1 MSEECYKKRR
11 DSVFWSPRMLL
22 VCLLSFLFSGTVNAQ
37 DKTRVSG
44 NIMDENLQPV
54 IGATITVEGTTLGT
68 SSDARGS
75 FSLEVPASG
84 KLQFSF
90 IGYQTQTVPIERN
103 KTYNIQ
109 LLPDATNIDDVVVV
123 GFGTQKKESVIGAI
137 ASVQATALSVSSKSA
152 LSQTLAGNIPGIIA
166 VQRSGEVGNDRADF
180 WIRGMATFK
189 GNTSP
194 LILVDGVERDFNSI
208 APKEIESFSIL
219 KDASATAVY
228 GVRGANGVIAI
239 TTKKGSIGELKVDV
253 SAEYAVKA
261 PTIMPEFVGAVE
273 YMELMN
279 MAHVLG
285 GNAGPEPYP
294 DYRITNTRNRTDP
307 DLYPD
312 VDWMDALV
320 KSTTKHA
327 HVNVNISGGSPKI
340 RYFVSTSYHTEDGIY
355 TTDNSRP
362 WNSNIRLNRV
372 NFRGNFDIDLTK
384 TTVFNFN
391 VGSQLTT
398 VNGPRT
404 SVDDIWRLAITTK
417 PNEFPVRY
425 SDGQLSTPVIGENPY
440 NWLTQLGY
448 KEDGNSVTTAT
459 GTLNQK
465 LDFITEGLSARV
477 LFAYDVD
484 NTSSLV
490 GVFSPDK
497 FYATGR
503 DEEGNLIGNYY
514 PGDSPFLNLSKS
526 SAMAYT
532 TYLEASVNYDRT
544 FGKHNV
550 GALVLYNQRIR
561 NIANGSGEFAL
572 LPYQSQG
579 LASRVTYNY
588 DNRYFIEGNLGVNGS
603 ENFAPGHR
611 IGIFPA
617 VALGWYVSEEPFW
630 ENIKQLIPKFKIRG
644 SFGTVGN
651 DQLGSST
658 RYAYL
663 AEIVGSNGYDFG
675 KYPTSRPYGGL
686 MEGKFGSNL
695 TWETELK
702 RDIGVELSMFGFDLT
717 VDYFNNYRKN
727 ILCQNRRLP
736 YSAGFSVDPWT
747 NMGKMKNHGVDMSLV
762 YNYMKGDWRI
772 SAMGNFTYARNEI
785 VYNGDPE
792 PRYPNLDRIGH
803 PYGQQ
808 FGLVAEGLYTK
819 EDFDAEGN
827 LLQHLPVPELGIE
840 VAPGDIKYRDV
851 NGDGFITKDDFTAI
865 GYSDTPEIVYG
876 LGINVAYKAFD
887 FGIRLQG
894 AAHVTRIINNDDDGP
909 VDKNVIPTVS
919 DANIYKKLANSF
931 WTEENPRQD
940 VFSPRVRGGYNDQNY
955 LNSTWWQ
962 RNMSYLRVKDV
973 VVGYTLPRKW
983 SIKAGIEHLRVYFI
997 GNNLL
1002 TFSDFDLWDVELGTN
1017 SGMKYPVM
1025 KSYSFGVELN
1035 F

>member
-208 APKEIESFSIL
+208 DPKEIESFSIL

-588 DNRYFIEGNLGVNGS
+588 DNRYFIE
-603 ENFAPGHR
+603 E
-611 IGIFPA
+611 
-617 VALGWYVSEEPFW
+617 
-630 ENIKQLIPKFKIRG
+630 
-644 SFGTVGN
+644 
-651 DQLGSST
+651 
-658 RYAYL
+658 
-663 AEIVGSNGYDFG
+663 
-675 KYPTSRPYGGL
+675 
-686 MEGKFGSNL
+686 
-695 TWETELK
+695 TW
-702 RDIGVELSMFGFDLT
+702 V
-717 VDYFNNYRKN
+717 
-727 ILCQNRRLP
+727 
-736 YSAGFSVDPWT
+736 
-747 NMGKMKNHGVDMSLV
+747 
-762 YNYMKGDWRI
+762 
-772 SAMGNFTYARNEI
+772 
-785 VYNGDPE
+785 
-792 PRYPNLDRIGH
+792 
-803 PYGQQ
+803 
-808 FGLVAEGLYTK
+808 
-819 EDFDAEGN
+819 
-827 LLQHLPVPELGIE
+827 
-840 VAPGDIKYRDV
+840 
-851 NGDGFITKDDFTAI
+851 
-865 GYSDTPEIVYG
+865 
-876 LGINVAYKAFD
+876 
-887 FGIRLQG
+887 
-894 AAHVTRIINNDDDGP
+894 
-909 VDKNVIPTVS
+909 
-919 DANIYKKLANSF
+919 
-931 WTEENPRQD
+931 
-940 VFSPRVRGGYNDQNY
+940 
-955 LNSTWWQ
+955 
-962 RNMSYLRVKDV
+962 
-973 VVGYTLPRKW
+973 
-983 SIKAGIEHLRVYFI
+983 
-997 GNNLL
+997 
-1002 TFSDFDLWDVELGTN
+1002 
-1017 SGMKYPVM
+1017 
-1025 KSYSFGVELN
+1025 
-1035 F
+1035 

>member
-68 SSDARGS
+68 SSDAKGS

-103 KTYNIQ
+103 KIYNIQ

-208 APKEIESFSIL
+208 DPKEIESFSIL

-532 TYLEASVNYDRT
+532 TYLEASVNYDRS

-572 LPYQSQG
+572 LPYQS
-579 LASRVTYNY
+579 
-588 DNRYFIEGNLGVNGS
+588 
-603 ENFAPGHR
+603 
-611 IGIFPA
+611 
-617 VALGWYVSEEPFW
+617 
-630 ENIKQLIPKFKIRG
+630 
-644 SFGTVGN
+644 
-651 DQLGSST
+651 
-658 RYAYL
+658 
-663 AEIVGSNGYDFG
+663 
-675 KYPTSRPYGGL
+675 
-686 MEGKFGSNL
+686 
-695 TWETELK
+695 
-702 RDIGVELSMFGFDLT
+702 
-717 VDYFNNYRKN
+717 
-727 ILCQNRRLP
+727 
-736 YSAGFSVDPWT
+736 
-747 NMGKMKNHGVDMSLV
+747 
-762 YNYMKGDWRI
+762 
-772 SAMGNFTYARNEI
+772 
-785 VYNGDPE
+785 
-792 PRYPNLDRIGH
+792 
-803 PYGQQ
+803 
-808 FGLVAEGLYTK
+808 
-819 EDFDAEGN
+819 
-827 LLQHLPVPELGIE
+827 
-840 VAPGDIKYRDV
+840 
-851 NGDGFITKDDFTAI
+851 
-865 GYSDTPEIVYG
+865 
-876 LGINVAYKAFD
+876 
-887 FGIRLQG
+887 
-894 AAHVTRIINNDDDGP
+894 
-909 VDKNVIPTVS
+909 
-919 DANIYKKLANSF
+919 
-931 WTEENPRQD
+931 
-940 VFSPRVRGGYNDQNY
+940 
-955 LNSTWWQ
+955 
-962 RNMSYLRVKDV
+962 
-973 VVGYTLPRKW
+973 
-983 SIKAGIEHLRVYFI
+983 
-997 GNNLL
+997 
-1002 TFSDFDLWDVELGTN
+1002 
-1017 SGMKYPVM
+1017 
-1025 KSYSFGVELN
+1025 
-1035 F
+1035 

>member
-1 MSEECYKKRR
+1 
-11 DSVFWSPRMLL
+11 
-22 VCLLSFLFSGTVNAQ
+22 
-37 DKTRVSG
+37 
-44 NIMDENLQPV
+44 
-54 IGATITVEGTTLGT
+54 
-68 SSDARGS
+68 
-75 FSLEVPASG
+75 
-84 KLQFSF
+84 
-90 IGYQTQTVPIERN
+90 
-103 KTYNIQ
+103 
-109 LLPDATNIDDVVVV
+109 
-123 GFGTQKKESVIGAI
+123 
-137 ASVQATALSVSSKSA
+137 
-152 LSQTLAGNIPGIIA
+152 
-166 VQRSGEVGNDRADF
+166 
-180 WIRGMATFK
+180 MATFK

-208 APKEIESFSIL
+208 DPKEIESFSIL

-294 DYRITNTRNRTDP
+294 EYRITNTRNRTDP

-532 TYLEASVNYDRT
+532 TYLEASVNYDRS

-561 NIANGSGEFAL
+561 EHRQRKRRVRSAAL
-572 LPYQSQG
+572 PEPGPG
-579 LASRVTYNY
+579 LACDLQLRQPLLH
-588 DNRYFIEGNLGVNGS
+588 RGK
-603 ENFAPGHR
+603 PGCER
-611 IGIFPA
+611 IGELCSGAPHRYLPGRCIGLVCLRRAF
-617 VALGWYVSEEPFW
+617 LGGH
-630 ENIKQLIPKFKIRG
+630 Q
-644 SFGTVGN
+644 
-651 DQLGSST
+651 
-658 RYAYL
+658 
-663 AEIVGSNGYDFG
+663 
-675 KYPTSRPYGGL
+675 
-686 MEGKFGSNL
+686 
-695 TWETELK
+695 
-702 RDIGVELSMFGFDLT
+702 
-717 VDYFNNYRKN
+717 
-727 ILCQNRRLP
+727 
-736 YSAGFSVDPWT
+736 AGDSQIQDPWF
-747 NMGKMKNHGVDMSLV
+747 V
-762 YNYMKGDWRI
+762 
-772 SAMGNFTYARNEI
+772 
-785 VYNGDPE
+785 
-792 PRYPNLDRIGH
+792 RY
-803 PYGQQ
+803 
-808 FGLVAEGLYTK
+808 
-819 EDFDAEGN
+819 
-827 LLQHLPVPELGIE
+827 
-840 VAPGDIKYRDV
+840 
-851 NGDGFITKDDFTAI
+851 
-865 GYSDTPEIVYG
+865 
-876 LGINVAYKAFD
+876 
-887 FGIRLQG
+887 
-894 AAHVTRIINNDDDGP
+894 
-909 VDKNVIPTVS
+909 
-919 DANIYKKLANSF
+919 
-931 WTEENPRQD
+931 
-940 VFSPRVRGGYNDQNY
+940 RG
-955 LNSTWWQ
+955 
-962 RNMSYLRVKDV
+962 
-973 VVGYTLPRKW
+973 
-983 SIKAGIEHLRVYFI
+983 
-997 GNNLL
+997 
-1002 TFSDFDLWDVELGTN
+1002 
-1017 SGMKYPVM
+1017 
-1025 KSYSFGVELN
+1025 
-1035 F
+1035 

>member
-208 APKEIESFSIL
+208 DPKEIESFSIL

-550 GALVLYNQRIR
+550 GALVLYNQRI
-561 NIANGSGEFAL
+561 
-572 LPYQSQG
+572 
-579 LASRVTYNY
+579 
-588 DNRYFIEGNLGVNGS
+588 
-603 ENFAPGHR
+603 
-611 IGIFPA
+611 
-617 VALGWYVSEEPFW
+617 
-630 ENIKQLIPKFKIRG
+630 
-644 SFGTVGN
+644 
-651 DQLGSST
+651 
-658 RYAYL
+658 
-663 AEIVGSNGYDFG
+663 
-675 KYPTSRPYGGL
+675 
-686 MEGKFGSNL
+686 
-695 TWETELK
+695 
-702 RDIGVELSMFGFDLT
+702 
-717 VDYFNNYRKN
+717 
-727 ILCQNRRLP
+727 
-736 YSAGFSVDPWT
+736 
-747 NMGKMKNHGVDMSLV
+747 
-762 YNYMKGDWRI
+762 
-772 SAMGNFTYARNEI
+772 
-785 VYNGDPE
+785 
-792 PRYPNLDRIGH
+792 
-803 PYGQQ
+803 
-808 FGLVAEGLYTK
+808 
-819 EDFDAEGN
+819 
-827 LLQHLPVPELGIE
+827 
-840 VAPGDIKYRDV
+840 
-851 NGDGFITKDDFTAI
+851 
-865 GYSDTPEIVYG
+865 
-876 LGINVAYKAFD
+876 
-887 FGIRLQG
+887 
-894 AAHVTRIINNDDDGP
+894 
-909 VDKNVIPTVS
+909 
-919 DANIYKKLANSF
+919 
-931 WTEENPRQD
+931 
-940 VFSPRVRGGYNDQNY
+940 
-955 LNSTWWQ
+955 
-962 RNMSYLRVKDV
+962 
-973 VVGYTLPRKW
+973 
-983 SIKAGIEHLRVYFI
+983 
-997 GNNLL
+997 
-1002 TFSDFDLWDVELGTN
+1002 
-1017 SGMKYPVM
+1017 
-1025 KSYSFGVELN
+1025 
-1035 F
+1035 

>member
-208 APKEIESFSIL
+208 DPKEIESFSIL

-425 SDGQLSTPVIGENPY
+425 SDGQLSTPRYRREPV
-440 NWLTQLGY
+440 QLA
-448 KEDGNSVTTAT
+448 DTA
-459 GTLNQK
+459 
-465 LDFITEGLSARV
+465 
-477 LFAYDVD
+477 
-484 NTSSLV
+484 
-490 GVFSPDK
+490 
-497 FYATGR
+497 
-503 DEEGNLIGNYY
+503 
-514 PGDSPFLNLSKS
+514 
-526 SAMAYT
+526 
-532 TYLEASVNYDRT
+532 
-544 FGKHNV
+544 
-550 GALVLYNQRIR
+550 
-561 NIANGSGEFAL
+561 
-572 LPYQSQG
+572 
-579 LASRVTYNY
+579 
-588 DNRYFIEGNLGVNGS
+588 
-603 ENFAPGHR
+603 
-611 IGIFPA
+611 
-617 VALGWYVSEEPFW
+617 
-630 ENIKQLIPKFKIRG
+630 
-644 SFGTVGN
+644 
-651 DQLGSST
+651 
-658 RYAYL
+658 
-663 AEIVGSNGYDFG
+663 
-675 KYPTSRPYGGL
+675 
-686 MEGKFGSNL
+686 
-695 TWETELK
+695 
-702 RDIGVELSMFGFDLT
+702 
-717 VDYFNNYRKN
+717 
-727 ILCQNRRLP
+727 
-736 YSAGFSVDPWT
+736 
-747 NMGKMKNHGVDMSLV
+747 
-762 YNYMKGDWRI
+762 
-772 SAMGNFTYARNEI
+772 
-785 VYNGDPE
+785 
-792 PRYPNLDRIGH
+792 
-803 PYGQQ
+803 
-808 FGLVAEGLYTK
+808 
-819 EDFDAEGN
+819 
-827 LLQHLPVPELGIE
+827 
-840 VAPGDIKYRDV
+840 
-851 NGDGFITKDDFTAI
+851 
-865 GYSDTPEIVYG
+865 
-876 LGINVAYKAFD
+876 
-887 FGIRLQG
+887 RLQG
-894 AAHVTRIINNDDDGP
+894 GRQQRDDGYGNAEP
-909 VDKNVIPTVS
+909 EAGFHYRRFERPGSVRLRRGQ
-919 DANIYKKLANSF
+919 YKLPGGRVQ
-931 WTEENPRQD
+931 PRQVLCD
-940 VFSPRVRGGYNDQNY
+940 GPRRGG
-955 LNSTWWQ
+955 
-962 RNMSYLRVKDV
+962 
-973 VVGYTLPRKW
+973 
-983 SIKAGIEHLRVYFI
+983 
-997 GNNLL
+997 
-1002 TFSDFDLWDVELGTN
+1002 
-1017 SGMKYPVM
+1017 
-1025 KSYSFGVELN
+1025 
-1035 F
+1035 

>member
-208 APKEIESFSIL
+208 DPKEIESFSIL

-532 TYLEASVNYDRT
+532 TYLEASVNYDRS

-550 GALVLYNQRIR
+550 GALVL
-561 NIANGSGEFAL
+561 
-572 LPYQSQG
+572 
-579 LASRVTYNY
+579 
-588 DNRYFIEGNLGVNGS
+588 
-603 ENFAPGHR
+603 
-611 IGIFPA
+611 
-617 VALGWYVSEEPFW
+617 
-630 ENIKQLIPKFKIRG
+630 
-644 SFGTVGN
+644 
-651 DQLGSST
+651 
-658 RYAYL
+658 
-663 AEIVGSNGYDFG
+663 
-675 KYPTSRPYGGL
+675 
-686 MEGKFGSNL
+686 
-695 TWETELK
+695 
-702 RDIGVELSMFGFDLT
+702 
-717 VDYFNNYRKN
+717 
-727 ILCQNRRLP
+727 
-736 YSAGFSVDPWT
+736 
-747 NMGKMKNHGVDMSLV
+747 
-762 YNYMKGDWRI
+762 
-772 SAMGNFTYARNEI
+772 
-785 VYNGDPE
+785 
-792 PRYPNLDRIGH
+792 
-803 PYGQQ
+803 
-808 FGLVAEGLYTK
+808 
-819 EDFDAEGN
+819 
-827 LLQHLPVPELGIE
+827 
-840 VAPGDIKYRDV
+840 
-851 NGDGFITKDDFTAI
+851 
-865 GYSDTPEIVYG
+865 
-876 LGINVAYKAFD
+876 
-887 FGIRLQG
+887 
-894 AAHVTRIINNDDDGP
+894 
-909 VDKNVIPTVS
+909 
-919 DANIYKKLANSF
+919 
-931 WTEENPRQD
+931 
-940 VFSPRVRGGYNDQNY
+940 
-955 LNSTWWQ
+955 
-962 RNMSYLRVKDV
+962 
-973 VVGYTLPRKW
+973 
-983 SIKAGIEHLRVYFI
+983 
-997 GNNLL
+997 
-1002 TFSDFDLWDVELGTN
+1002 
-1017 SGMKYPVM
+1017 
-1025 KSYSFGVELN
+1025 
-1035 F
+1035 